1 MECCNCKWYQELL
14 DSETHSRSRTRR
26 ARNDKHRP
34 EESRQACLTS
44 AWAAKVD
51 ASEQTDVQSWTI
63 SGASSIAFLI
73 VVETSFLQQRKR
85 EDLLCFQK
93 GLDCSW
99 ERKRRWNHQLRLMDW
114 TCDQN
119 RSSFWPQPSL
129 ILKILY
135 RYYQYICAF
144 HASQRTQQT
153 TTSLTVSPED
163 NQCKV
168 PVRISTVCLNLH
180 QNY

>member
-1 MECCNCKWYQELL
+1 MECCNCKWYKELL

-34 EESRQACLTS
+34 EESSQACLTS

-119 RSSFWPQPSL
+119 RSSFWRQPSL
-129 ILKILY
+129 IRK
-135 RYYQYICAF
+135 YYTGIISIFVHFMHHSGHSRPPHHSQF
-144 HASQRTQQT
+144 LQRTTNARFQ
-153 TTSLTVSPED
+153 
-163 NQCKV
+163 
-168 PVRISTVCLNLH
+168 
-180 QNY
+180 